1 MWITQLTIAINF
13 FSSKDDNDDMHSK
26 SDKIKI
32 MICDEAGEVIKKIL
46 IRLKIDIKIILN

>member
-1 MWITQLTIAINF
+1 MWIIQLTIAINF
-13 FSSKDDNDDMHSK
+13 FRLKMIMMIMHSK

-46 IRLKIDIKIILN
+46 IHLKIDIKIILN

>member
-1 MWITQLTIAINF
+1 MWIIQLTIAINF
-13 FSSKDDNDDMHSK
+13 FCLKMIMMIMHSK

-46 IRLKIDIKIILN
+46 IRLKTDIKIILN